1 MARGS
6 RATDTRGCG
15 PGDLLYTPAAW
26 WHSTANPP
34 AADDEEST
42 VISVVFSHA
51 SLGRTLARTYPSLLP
66 VSLYCITHIVASE
79 LLQLPLRLLPPHMRA
94 LGAWLGVGATATA
107 LVALALR
114 AKSH

>member
-1 MARGS
+1 MA
-6 RATDTRGCG
+6 

-34 AADDEEST
+34 GDDEQT

-66 VSLYCITHIVASE
+66 VSLYCIAHIALTE
-79 LLQLPLRLLPPHMRA
+79 LLQLPLRSLRPRTRT
-94 LGAWLGVGATATA
+94 LGAWLGAAAATTA
-107 LVALALR
+107 LAALALR
-114 AKSH
+114 GPGATGKK